1 MVANMSGPTA
11 SQALQN
17 RFDAIRRAELT
28 RLKKKLA
35 GLSEQDRQSV
45 DQITTDVIAALTRG
59 PARALAGDAVPPAS
73 VDALIQ
79 LFALDL

>member
-1 MVANMSGPTA
+1 MSGPTA
-11 SQALQN
+11 SQALQD

-28 RLKKKLA
+28 RLKKKLT

-45 DQITTDVIAALTRG
+45 DRITTDIVVALTRG
-59 PARALAGDAVPPAS
+59 AARALTSGTVPPTS
-73 VDALIQ
+73 IDALIQ